1 MDRQAEKKLKALFQN
16 ILSEEQPPEKLEQ
29 EVLNTYHLMLLME
42 DIGSLFTEKMV
53 KTHLSILT
61 EEEDWIM
68 PGDWYDQELTD
79 DPAPEE

>member
-53 KTHLSILT
+53 KTHLSILS
-61 EEEDWIM
+61 EKDDWIM
-68 PGDWYDQELTD
+68 PGDWYDQELAD